1 MAYGVWVRTRQA
13 SSAREAESAR
23 LLEEHHGIQLDR
35 SADPKVDW
43 VDQAGT
49 TYDAV
54 GPFDGKHLQYQWD
67 NFTRQIERHLEKADF
82 VPVNVSQF
90 TPEQIARMREFT
102 APLGSRVFIIGG

>member
-1 MAYGVWVRTRQA
+1 M
-13 SSAREAESAR
+13 
-23 LLEEHHGIQLDR
+23 
-35 SADPKVDW
+35 
-43 VDQAGT
+43 DQAGK

-90 TPEQIARMREFT
+90 TP
-102 APLGSRVFIIGG
+102 G